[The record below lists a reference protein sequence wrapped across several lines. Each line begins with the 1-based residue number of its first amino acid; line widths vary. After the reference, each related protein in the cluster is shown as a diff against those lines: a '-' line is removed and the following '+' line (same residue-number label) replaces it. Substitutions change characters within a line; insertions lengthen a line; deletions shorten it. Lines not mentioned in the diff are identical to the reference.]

1 MLRLTVSLFG
11 GFHCDIAGVQ
21 VAGLETHK
29 CRELFSYLVLNRARL
44 HHRDALATLLWGDRA
59 EAQAR
64 KGLRQALWLL
74 QTALHHTPLCIKEA
88 GLVVDGDWIGFVPD
102 AAIVVD
108 AEVFAATYRQ
118 VQQHGAAPTS
128 ADEVAQV
135 RTAVALY
142 KGDLLEGWYQDW
154 CILERE
160 RYQFFYLCLLDHL
173 LAYCEAMGDYE
184 GGVICG
190 MQILQCDNAREST
203 HRRLMRLHYCMG
215 HRTRALHQ
223 YAACVAAL
231 REGLGVAPAR
241 STQQLYAQ
249 ICNDELDSP
258 ATALPDSPN
267 QAPTADLWYE
277 LHQIRAALEALAQ
290 QVEHLRAGVG

>member
-29 CRELFSYLVLNRARL
+29 CQELFSYLVLNRARL
-44 HHRDALATLLWGDRA
+44 HHRDTLATLLWDDRT

-74 QTALHHTPLCIKEA
+74 QTALHHTPLRVEEI
-88 GLVVDGDWIGFVPD
+88 GLVVEGDWIGFVPD
-102 AAIVVD
+102 AAIDVD
-108 AEVFAATYRQ
+108 AELFAATYCQ
-118 VQQHGAAPTS
+118 VQQNGAAPTS
-128 ADEVAQV
+128 DDEAAHV
-135 RTAVALY
+135 RAAVALY

-160 RYQFFYLCLLDHL
+160 RYQFFYLCLLDRL

-184 GGVICG
+184 GGVTCG
-190 MQILQCDNAREST
+190 MQILRCDNAREST
-203 HRRLMRLHYCMG
+203 HRRLMRLHYRMG

-231 REGLGVAPAR
+231 HDGLGVVPAR
-241 STQQLYAQ
+241 STQQLYVQ
-249 ICNDELDSP
+249 ICNDEPDPS
-258 ATALPDSPN
+258 ASALLFAPD
-267 QAPTADLWYE
+267 QASTADLWCE
-277 LHQIRAALEALAQ
+277 VHQLRAALKALAQ
-290 QVEHLRAGVG
+290 QVEHLRTGAC